1 MSEELLGKEKQ
12 KIYKLITDTFSKG
25 LRRGIRTK
33 GQIAKFKSLQ
43 AQINSILNSKNV
55 VNNLSTKQ
63 FLELQNY
70 TNDYLNTKVNAKIEI
85 DKPKTN
91 KSFKEQVKQQKL
103 IEEQKKAEQ
112 LKQHQKSKTRI
123 TVLRPDISDTS
134 KNQIAS
140 LIKSAESSVGIKN
153 PSSVVVGSSS
163 KEVVPYEIAK
173 SKGNRLNFNLK
184 GFSLFENA
192 AYNSKI
198 HGISNTIQELDEGV
212 KNKKISLSEANKIKS
227 TLQDNT
233 VSHKLNQLGTND
245 QVKQFNRP
253 EYQKLF
259 KEFLKKSFN
268 KYMKVIPVAGPLFM
282 LKDMKKQYE
291 QIQSGEHPMFPS
303 AEKLS
308 TQVYKRGGK
317 VKPKPYAMG
326 GKVYSNSVRKPKFK

>member
-1 MSEELLGKEKQ
+1 MTDEEF
-12 KIYKLITDTFSKG
+12 KILQFKTNKLITDTFNKST
-25 LRRGIRTK
+25 LRRTTTSKTAKAHLNVFNKQIEKLLANPNLTK
-33 GQIAKFKSLQ
+33 SQYLDLHNQIESQTSQYTNRVIKKDKIIGQEKDKIFKKNIKKQLIKKQEVAPISRALRKIPITSTNVTNNL
-43 AQINSILNSKNV
+43 INSLGGFVEGKNKV
-55 VNNLSTKQ
+55 STGTAVTP
-63 FLELQNY
+63 Y
-70 TNDYLNTKVNAKIEI
+70 DAIKVQS
-85 DKPKTN
+85 N
-91 KSFKEQVKQQKL
+91 KV
-103 IEEQKKAEQ
+103 
-112 LKQHQKSKTRI
+112 
-123 TVLRPDISDTS
+123 
-134 KNQIAS
+134 
-140 LIKSAESSVGIKN
+140 
-153 PSSVVVGSSS
+153 
-163 KEVVPYEIAK
+163 
-173 SKGNRLNFNLK
+173 NFNLR

-303 AEKLS
+303 VEKITS
-308 TQVYKRGGK
+308 QVYKRGGK

>member
-1 MSEELLGKEKQ
+1 MTDEEF
-12 KIYKLITDTFSKG
+12 KILQFKTNKLITDTFNKST
-25 LRRGIRTK
+25 LRRTTTSKTAKAHLNVFNKQIEKLLANPNLTK
-33 GQIAKFKSLQ
+33 SQYLDLHNQIESQTSQYTNRVIKKDKIIGQEKDKIFKKNIKKQLIKKQEVAPISRALRKIPITSTNVTNNL
-43 AQINSILNSKNV
+43 INSLGGFVEGKNKV
-55 VNNLSTKQ
+55 STGTAVTP
-63 FLELQNY
+63 Y
-70 TNDYLNTKVNAKIEI
+70 DAIKVQS
-85 DKPKTN
+85 N
-91 KSFKEQVKQQKL
+91 KV
-103 IEEQKKAEQ
+103 
-112 LKQHQKSKTRI
+112 
-123 TVLRPDISDTS
+123 
-134 KNQIAS
+134 
-140 LIKSAESSVGIKN
+140 
-153 PSSVVVGSSS
+153 
-163 KEVVPYEIAK
+163 
-173 SKGNRLNFNLK
+173 NFNLR

-291 QIQSGEHPMFPS
+291 QIQSG
-303 AEKLS
+303 
-308 TQVYKRGGK
+308 
-317 VKPKPYAMG
+317 
-326 GKVYSNSVRKPKFK
+326 

>member
-1 MSEELLGKEKQ
+1 MTDEEF
-12 KIYKLITDTFSKG
+12 KILQFKTNKLITDTFNKST
-25 LRRGIRTK
+25 LRRTTTSKTAKAHLNVFNKQIEKLLANPNLTK
-33 GQIAKFKSLQ
+33 SQYLDLHNQIESQKSQYKNKVIKKDKITTQEKDKIFRKNIKKQLIKKQ
-43 AQINSILNSKNV
+43 KVAPISRALKKIPITSTNVTNNLINSLGGFVEGKNKV
-55 VNNLSTKQ
+55 STGTAVTP
-63 FLELQNY
+63 Y
-70 TNDYLNTKVNAKIEI
+70 DAIKVQS
-85 DKPKTN
+85 N
-91 KSFKEQVKQQKL
+91 KV
-103 IEEQKKAEQ
+103 
-112 LKQHQKSKTRI
+112 
-123 TVLRPDISDTS
+123 
-134 KNQIAS
+134 
-140 LIKSAESSVGIKN
+140 
-153 PSSVVVGSSS
+153 
-163 KEVVPYEIAK
+163 
-173 SKGNRLNFNLK
+173 NFNLR

-303 AEKLS
+303 VEKITS
-308 TQVYKRGGK
+308 QVYKRGGK